1 MVLGARRKG
10 DSMSALPT
18 PRPQRK
24 KQRSSREQA
33 LTTIARLIEEQM
45 DEMGLSEAQKNA
57 KTDELVDHVR
67 KLKASRAA
75 TPSRRR

>member
-1 MVLGARRKG
+1 MVLRAGRKG
-10 DSMSALPT
+10 DSMSALPS

-24 KQRSSREQA
+24 RQKSSREQA
-33 LTTIARLIEEQM
+33 LTTIACLLEEQM

-57 KTDELVDHVR
+57 KTDDLVDHVK
-67 KLKASRAA
+67 KLKASRVA